1 MADNKQYITQKQDNG
16 SVQISEDVIISI
28 SAHAASEV
36 DGVVSLSSKPSTDI
50 VDMLSKKNWSKG
62 IKITTHS
69 GNALTIDCN
78 VVISY
83 GYSVVSIAHAVQAAI
98 TGAVE
103 SMAGVKVAAVNVNV
117 CGIVRQ

>member
-62 IKITTHS
+62 IKITTNS

-83 GYSVVSIAHAVQAAI
+83 GYSVVSIAQAVQTAI

-103 SMAGVKVAAVNVNV
+103 SMAGVKVTAVNVNV